1 MRIYDFRQKEV
12 INLADG
18 ARLGYVFD
26 AEIDPD
32 TGKIKALIIPGQSK
46 VLGIF
51 GKENEFVIPWESIRK
66 IGDDIVLIETGNFK
80 D

>member
-26 AEIDPD
+26 AEIDTE
-32 TGKIKALIIPGQSK
+32 TGRIIALIIPGQGK
-46 VLGIF
+46 VLGLF
-51 GKENEFVIPWESIRK
+51 GKENEFVIPWETIKK
-66 IGDDIVLIETGNFK
+66 IGDDIVLIDT
-80 D
+80 DLS